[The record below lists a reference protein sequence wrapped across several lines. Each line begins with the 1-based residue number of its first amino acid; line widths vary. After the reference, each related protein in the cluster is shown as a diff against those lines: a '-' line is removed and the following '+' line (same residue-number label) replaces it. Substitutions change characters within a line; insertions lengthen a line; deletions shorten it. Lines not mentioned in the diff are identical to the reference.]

1 MADPPHKLLVEEDL
15 RPAYYDDFHC
25 LAALCRLSCCKNWR
39 VSFDKKDYLSLKR
52 QTGSPELNERMEHGL
67 RRIRD
72 KDNGLP
78 ADHYA
83 EFALR
88 DGLCPLLRE
97 DCLCH
102 LQVEKGPDALP
113 LVCQIFP
120 RTENYCVSGYLERS
134 LSPGCEG
141 VLALL
146 WDLPD
151 GVEFRADP
159 LPKEKRKARIFQ
171 ESNPLLENFQA
182 IRSACIDLLQDRRV
196 SLPQRILLMGVALKE
211 LADGAEDVPAWP
223 DRAAALMEGTD
234 ASPLLPDS
242 EKALAL
248 FLRNHMRML
257 LTTRTPAADMTETRM
272 TLLNSLGISVRS
284 GENQAT
290 IPLGPY
296 LEARKRYEERFGDR
310 AYFMENLMV
319 TLFFHLNLPSTLS
332 REELWKSYVNFCNL
346 YSFFQFSAVM
356 SCREGAVGDRE
367 ELFRLLVHASRM
379 LLHNGTRQAQLRDEL
394 FQHDSATLAHMAI
407 LLCG

>member
-1 MADPPHKLLVEEDL
+1 MADTPKKLPVKEDL

-25 LAALCRLSCCKNWR
+25 LAAGCRQSCCKNWR

-52 QTGSPELNERMEHGL
+52 QTGSPELNKRMDHGL

-72 KDNGLP
+72 RDGNLP
-78 ADHYA
+78 AIHYA
-83 EFALR
+83 EFALQ
-88 DGLCPLLRE
+88 DGVCPLLRE

-102 LQVEKGPDALP
+102 LQVEKGPEALP
-113 LVCQIFP
+113 MVCRTFP
-120 RTENYCVSGYLERS
+120 RSEHYSVSGYLERS

-159 LPKEKRKARIFQ
+159 LPKEKRKARIFR

-248 FLRNHMRML
+248 FLSNHMHTLMSTSNPTADLGQVRTSL
-257 LTTRTPAADMTETRM
+257 LAGM
-272 TLLNSLGISVRS
+272 GVSVNL
-284 GENQAT
+284 GENEAT
-290 IPLGPY
+290 VPLRPY
-296 LEARKRYEERFGDR
+296 LEARARYEERFGDR

-332 REELWKSYVNFCNL
+332 REELWRSYVNFCNL
-346 YSFFQFSAVM
+346 YSFFRFSAVM
-356 SCREGAVGDRE
+356 SCREGAAGDRE

-379 LLHNGTRQAQLRDEL
+379 LLHNGTHQARLRDEL